1 MDNVALLFWLLLAL
15 GSGLALLDWRKGF
28 AVVILAGFIQD
39 PLRKLTPGEPVY
51 LTVTVG
57 AVLLLALLGALLR
70 GRNLGLAPVYVWYR
84 RLATPLNL
92 FILLVCLQATVTFVK
107 YGNPVLAFLGLLA
120 YLGPLPA
127 LVLAYQY
134 ADRVAAIRT
143 WLHAYLLGATVM
155 MVTVYLAYLG
165 YESALFNVVGPG
177 VIIYTQSGILESFQ
191 GIMRSSEISAWHA
204 GAAACLLIVV
214 YVAQGN
220 WVRNLWMVLLI
231 FGFIGVILL
240 SGRRKILFELVL
252 FIGLY
257 GMLLLYFQRGAIK
270 LALFAAALGLSVLWG
285 LNQWLASD
293 DTLIRYVDRGS
304 TAFEDA
310 PERLELTGWQAI
322 QWSINQHGWL
332 GGGAGI
338 ASQGG
343 QYYGGGVQLGGGG
356 AEGGIGK
363 IIAELGVPAVFLLL
377 WVGWELLRYLWKI
390 LVYLRDTDPQLG
402 LYIMGLLAFLG
413 ANLPVYVVATQA
425 YGDLFVLTLLGSCL
439 GMIMAAPRIIRLR
452 QQRVAA
458 QAGQG

>member
-1 MDNVALLFWLLLAL
+1 MDNVAFLFWLLLAL
-15 GSGLALLDWRKGF
+15 GGGLALLDWRKGF

-51 LTVTVG
+51 LTITVG
-57 AVLLLALLGALLR
+57 GVLLLVMLGALLQ
-70 GRNLGLAPVYVWYR
+70 GRNLGLAPIYVWYR

-92 FILLVCLQATVTFVK
+92 FILLVFIQAAVTLVK

-134 ADRVAAIRT
+134 ADRVAYIRR
-143 WLHAYLLGATVM
+143 WLQAYLVGAVVM
-155 MVTVYLAYLG
+155 TLSVYLAYLG
-165 YESALFNVVGPG
+165 YESALFDVVGSG
-177 VIIYTQSGILESFQ
+177 IIIYAPGGILESFQ
-191 GIMRSSEISAWHA
+191 GIMRSSEISAWHG
-204 GAAACLLIVV
+204 GAAACLLIVL

-220 WVRNLWMVLLI
+220 WLRNLWMVLLV
-231 FGFIGVILL
+231 FAFIGVILL

-252 FIGLY
+252 FIGVY
-257 GMLLLYFQRGAIK
+257 GALLLYFQRGAVK
-270 LALFAAALGLSVLWG
+270 LALFTVLLGLSVLWG
-285 LNQWLASD
+285 LQQWLASD
-293 DTLIRYVDRGS
+293 ETLVRYVDRGS

-322 QWSINQHGWL
+322 QWSIDQHGWL

-363 IIAELGVPAVFLLL
+363 IVAELGVPAVFLLL
-377 WVGWELLRYLWKI
+377 WVGWELARYLWRI
-390 LVYLRDTDPQLG
+390 LDYARRTDPQMA
-402 LYIMGLLAFLG
+402 LYSMGLLAFLA

-425 YGDLFVLTLLGSCL
+425 YGDLFVLILLGSCL
-439 GMIMAAPRIIRLR
+439 GMVLATPRIIKLR
-452 QQRVAA
+452 QQRAA
-458 QAGQG
+458 ALTCGT